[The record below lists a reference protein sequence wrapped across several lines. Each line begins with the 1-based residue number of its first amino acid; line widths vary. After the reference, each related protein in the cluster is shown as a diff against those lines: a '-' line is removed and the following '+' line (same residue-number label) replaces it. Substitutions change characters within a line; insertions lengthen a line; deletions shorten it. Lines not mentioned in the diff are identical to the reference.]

1 MGLSSPL
8 LSRAVPP
15 AVPRKRPGWTAIAA
29 QGAALVVVI
38 GIVCLVIVTTSNNLQ
53 ARGIPI
59 GLDFLTDRAGF
70 AVSETLLPFHP
81 DDSTLWAI
89 AVGIGNTLFVSLI
102 VALAS
107 TVIGTALGIARL
119 SPNPIV
125 AVLARS
131 WVEVARN
138 TPPILMLIFIY
149 TLWWQI
155 LPTDRALTLAP
166 GVLASIRGL
175 AIPSVTVVWP
185 PLAVSVMAT
194 LILAG
199 LLAAVFSPMARRIP
213 RLRSSFALGLAVVA
227 LFGLVAAFSVG
238 IITVDAPRSSGM
250 DLIGG
255 ALLSPELA
263 TILIGLTLYTS
274 GFVAEIVRGG
284 LQAVPHGQWEAAAS
298 LALRRSETL
307 RLVIMPQMMRI
318 VLPPMTSQYI
328 NIVKNSTLAL
338 AVGYTDFLTIMGTII
353 NKSSHAVEGT
363 GIIIVVYLTI
373 NLTLSLGLNIYNRRL
388 AAKER

>member
-1 MGLSSPL
+1 MLT
-8 LSRAVPP
+8 RAAPP
-15 AVPRKRPGWTAIAA
+15 AFARKRAGWTAIAA
-29 QGAALVVVI
+29 QGAALVGVLS
-38 GIVCLVIVTTSNNLQ
+38 IVSLVIVTTSNNLQ

-89 AVGIGNTLFVSLI
+89 AVGVGNTLFVSLI
-102 VALAS
+102 VAFAS
-107 TVIGTALGIARL
+107 TVIGSALGVARL
-119 SPNPIV
+119 SPNPLV
-125 AVLARS
+125 AGLARS

-149 TLWWQI
+149 TLWWQV
-155 LPTDRALTLAP
+155 LPADRALTLVP

-175 AIPSVTVVWP
+175 AIPSVTVAWP
-185 PLAVSVMAT
+185 PLAVIALAT

-199 LLAAVFSPMARRIP
+199 LLAAIFSPMGRRIP
-213 RLRSSFALGLAVVA
+213 RLRSSVAVGLGVLT
-227 LFGLVAAFSVG
+227 LFGFVGALSVG
-238 IITVDAPRSSGM
+238 IITIDAPQSSGT

-263 TILIGLTLYTS
+263 TILVGLTLYTS

-298 LALRRSETL
+298 LALRRSQTL

-388 AAKER
+388 AEKER